1 MKKPI
6 LLIAFL
12 LLGFTMQSQVLISLL
27 LGDKLNSGG
36 LEFGLDG
43 GYNFANVSGFESS
56 SSLNNFNLGFYFDIK
71 VKDNWWLYTG
81 VLVKSD
87 LGAKNLSAADIERL
101 GSTIVYDEPGDYSQR
116 LKYFIVPA
124 MAKYKFK
131 NRIYVAAGPQFGLLH
146 KAWIEFDADYGGG
159 EAKIK
164 QYNKSDINIIDV
176 GASIG
181 TGYRFNEKV
190 TGWTVGVRYY
200 YGFVNV
206 YKGVSGT
213 NNESLFLQVNIPI
226 GAGKAAKK
234 AEEKKSGTEEATKE
248 KK

>member
-1 MKKPI
+1 MKRR
-6 LLIAFL
+6 LLFLLAFL
-12 LLGFTMQSQVLISLL
+12 CAITVNSQVLISLL
-27 LGDKLNSGG
+27 LGDKLNSGD
-36 LEFGLDG
+36 LEFGLEG

-56 SSLNNFNLGFYFDIK
+56 SSLNNFNLGFYFDIR

-87 LGAKNLSAADIERL
+87 LGANKLSEADAERL
-101 GSTIVYDEPGDYSQR
+101 GATINYDESGDYSQR

-131 NRIYVAAGPQFGLLH
+131 NRIYVAGGPQFGWLH
-146 KAWIEFDADYGGG
+146 KAWIEYDSDYGGG
-159 EAKIK
+159 EALIK
-164 QYNKSDINIIDV
+164 QYNKSKVNIIDV

-190 TGWTVGVRYY
+190 TGWTIGVRYY

-234 AEEKKSGTEEATKE
+234 AAEKEKNKNEEKE
-248 KK
+248 